1 MTCAATHNRHQ
12 VVNAAF
18 AILRRVC
25 AQCMATAVTAGAAAT
40 GVRAWLATRSYA
52 WLTPTRL
59 RRATG
64 AVIVVAVAAAGT
76 GFG

>member
-1 MTCAATHNRHQ
+1 
-12 VVNAAF
+12 
-18 AILRRVC
+18 
-25 AQCMATAVTAGAAAT
+25 MATAVSAGAAAT

>member
-1 MTCAATHNRHQ
+1 MAC
-12 VVNAAF
+12 
-18 AILRRVC
+18 AILPWVC
-25 AQCMATAVTAGAAAT
+25 AQCMATAVSAGAAAT
-40 GVRAWLATRSYA
+40 GVRAWLATRGYA

-64 AVIVVAVAAAGT
+64 AIILVAVAAAGT